1 MGKFGI
7 LQCDSPLFEY
17 IIIMQCIDYALRSP
31 LNRLMCSSLF
41 FPETTKFWSAER
53 TLLHFSKISRACR
66 QVKLANTIV
75 TIVLHT
81 CVAKNE

>member
-31 LNRLMCSSLF
+31 LNRLMSSSPF
-41 FPETTKFWSAER
+41 FPKTTKSWSAVQ
-53 TLLHFSKISRACR
+53 TLLHFSKILRACR
-66 QVKLANTIV
+66 QVNLQIQLYYILV
-75 TIVLHT
+75 
-81 CVAKNE
+81 